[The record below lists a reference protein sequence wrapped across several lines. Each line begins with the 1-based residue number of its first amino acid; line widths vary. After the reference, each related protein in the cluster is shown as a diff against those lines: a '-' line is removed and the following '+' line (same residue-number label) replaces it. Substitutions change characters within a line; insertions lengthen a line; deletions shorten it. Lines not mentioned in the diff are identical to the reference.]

1 MAVPESKVAIQIL
14 STALTNGG
22 TECGSGDTSYM
33 DTKGYAYA
41 IIDTIMSPPNNAT
54 NNPSEFNLLEAD
66 VTTSSS
72 FATVSGWRGDTDW
85 TIATMSTSLESVF
98 RFGVDLRGRKRYL
111 KVSVIPITS
120 HVAGCL
126 IAANL
131 FNGSESPV
139 TATKAGVVNLVQG

>member
-1 MAVPESKVAIQIL
+1 MVPESKEVIQIL
-14 STALTNGG
+14 TTALTNGG

-33 DTKGYAYA
+33 DTLAYDYAL
-41 IIDTIMSPPNNAT
+41 IDVTMSPPNNAT

-72 FATVSGWRGDTDW
+72 FATVSGFRGDTDW
-85 TIATMSTSLESVF
+85 TIATMSTSLPSTF

-126 IAANL
+126 IRANL
-131 FNGSESPV
+131 FKPEQSPV
-139 TATKAGVVNLVQG
+139 TATKAGVVNLVNG